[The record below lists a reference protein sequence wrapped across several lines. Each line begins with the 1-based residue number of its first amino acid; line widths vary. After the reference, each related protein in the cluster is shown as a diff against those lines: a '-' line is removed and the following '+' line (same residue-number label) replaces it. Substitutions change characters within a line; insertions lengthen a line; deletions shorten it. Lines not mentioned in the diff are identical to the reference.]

1 MERGHVHRNRP
12 QSILAPCIF
21 LRESFRQGEK
31 VPAEDR
37 SGIEPAISN
46 LCEALKGDDKDAIQ
60 KAMQN
65 LESSSHKVAEEMY
78 KATAEQAAQAGGAG
92 AAGAGAPGTGAPGAG
107 PTGPAGGPEED
118 TGDDDVI
125 DAEYEVKE

>member
-46 LCEALKGDDKDAIQ
+46 LCEALKGDDKDAIE

-78 KATAEQAAQAGGAG
+78 KATAEQQAH
-92 AAGAGAPGTGAPGAG
+92 AGAGAPGAGAPGPG
-107 PTGPAGGPEED
+107 PSGPADEPAKD
-118 TGDDDVI
+118 KGDDDVI